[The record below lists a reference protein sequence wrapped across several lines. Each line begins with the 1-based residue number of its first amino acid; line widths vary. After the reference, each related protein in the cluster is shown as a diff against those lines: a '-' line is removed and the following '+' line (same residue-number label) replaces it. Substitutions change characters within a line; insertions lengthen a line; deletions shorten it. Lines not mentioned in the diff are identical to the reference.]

1 MISSKANSVLSGL
14 EISPYIS
21 FYHLRKKSKTS
32 KILIL
37 EIWAFSVASDNLW
50 YIYIRRYAYARTIEI
65 YSLIL
70 TL

>member
-14 EISPYIS
+14 EISPYNIS

-37 EIWAFSVASDNLW
+37 EIWEFSVASENLW

-65 YSLIL
+65 
-70 TL
+70 